1 MDGHGNGTKPQRKV
15 KCKQC
20 KSHLLCI
27 HKNFSFDC
35 ECCNPGILI
44 SAHRSAQHRLLKQKS
59 MLGGFAAQED
69 LDLQEAE
76 EETGDK
82 RLVQLAE
89 KTANQKSERG
99 RVSASLV
106 AAKARADVDGHTKE
120 KAKEITAAFLNA
132 AKRKKSSEV

>member
-1 MDGHGNGTKPQRKV
+1 MLQSRD
-15 KCKQC
+15 
-20 KSHLLCI
+20 I
-27 HKNFSFDC
+27 D
-35 ECCNPGILI
+35 I
-44 SAHRSAQHRLLKQKS
+44 STQERAASTAQTKS

-106 AAKARADVDGHTKE
+106 AALLPKPVPMM
-120 KAKEITAAFLNA
+120 
-132 AKRKKSSEV
+132 